1 MKLLQS
7 SLTPVVTLTYV
18 NAGLELLY
26 FNPAV
31 SVTIDERGLNKYAR
45 DDVNSIDLISIGI
58 NKGLVDN
65 QPAIDL
71 IQSFMLGKGLSDDN
85 STEDE
90 LHLSVGF
97 LRYFTDVKYVADAIA
112 SFTIGKGLIDSS
124 VASDRIQSLG
134 VSKSLNDEILT
145 FDMADINAGDGLE
158 YVFGKGINDTPVV
171 TFDAS
176 YATVIKAL
184 TESLLMSDAV
194 NQMVITKPFTE
205 SAVIS
210 DALRNAITKQL
221 TDVYTSNDLLDRV
234 FDSIRDFTE
243 TLTGADSIN
252 SFAIGKALNESAGS
266 TEAGSL
272 LMTDYADITY
282 FAEDYVGSSRTF

>member
-71 IQSFMLGKGLSDDN
+71 IQSFTLGKGLSDDN
-85 STEDE
+85 STQDE
-90 LHLSVGF
+90 LHFSIGF
-97 LRYFTDVKYVADAIA
+97 LRDYTDDGYVSDAIA
-112 SFTIGKGLIDSS
+112 SFAIGKGLIDSS

-134 VSKSLNDEILT
+134 VSKSLTDEILT

-158 YVFGKGINDTPVV
+158 YAFGKGINDTPVV
-171 TFDAS
+171 TSDAS

-194 NQMVITKPFTE
+194 NQMVIDKVLSDTSISNDILTSDITKPIAD
-205 SAVIS
+205 S
-210 DALRNAITKQL
+210 
-221 TDVYTSNDLLDRV
+221 YTSTDLFDRV

-243 TLTGADSIN
+243 TLSGADSIN
-252 SFAIGKALNESAGS
+252 SFAIGKALSESASS